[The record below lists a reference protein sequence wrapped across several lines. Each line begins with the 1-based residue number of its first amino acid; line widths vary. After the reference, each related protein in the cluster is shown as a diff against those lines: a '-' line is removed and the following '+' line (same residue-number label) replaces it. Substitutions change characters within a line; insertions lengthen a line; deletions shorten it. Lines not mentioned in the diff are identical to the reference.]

1 MAFKQKI
8 LNIQAAIDKKKT
20 LDLAALVQKRL
31 DKTLYI
37 YVQELEKS
45 YDSLLQ
51 KDSLKVMNSLTKED

>member
-8 LNIQAAIDKKKT
+8 LNIQAAINKKKT